1 MGNKM
6 RNSIKYLCL
15 ILFIGTGLFAQPYVY
30 DFGDATGSHEADTST
45 IFLPQ
50 PSSGTARV
58 RIGSGGGGFFLNNPG
73 LEYFGSKTELK
84 GLASSTSSVNKFSIY
99 NYEGG
104 ASTYIAFL
112 VRFSGSTASGKWYF
126 CAGNG
131 NTYSNNGTFRSD
143 QTFMGLRWTYREP
156 DSILCEYRNEN
167 SWKKLPAIMNSQN
180 CTYFVELYGNNMPD
194 TVYYEKSGK
203 QKLWQN
209 TFDFWVNDSLVRKS
223 LSKSLIADS
232 VSINSF
238 MFYGAYSD
246 SNSAVIYLD
255 DIVYSDSIDNETSTL
270 PIEEK
275 TIHHPT
281 GFILEENYPNPFN
294 PSTNIEFILPE
305 DKTIYTVNLRIYNIF
320 GTKVDGIYLGKLKSG
335 NYRYSWYAG
344 NRLSS
349 GNYFYHLQVDDIVK
363 IGKMLYIK

>member
-1 MGNKM
+1 M
-6 RNSIKYLCL
+6 RNSMTFFYL
-15 ILFIGTGLFAQPYVY
+15 IFFMGTGLFAQPYAY
-30 DFGDATGSHEADTST
+30 DFGDTTGSHEADTST
-45 IFLPQ
+45 VFLPQ
-50 PSSGTARV
+50 PFSGTARV
-58 RIGSGGGGFFLNNPG
+58 RIGSGEGGFYLHNPG

-84 GLASSTSSVNKFSIY
+84 GLASSTSSANKFSIY

-104 ASTYIAFL
+104 AVTYIAFL
-112 VRFSGSTASGKWYF
+112 VRFSGGVSGKWYF

-143 QTFMGLRWTYREP
+143 QTFMGLRWTYLEP
-156 DSILCEYRNEN
+156 DSILCEYRKEN
-167 SWKKLPAIMNSQN
+167 SWEKLPAIMNSQN
-180 CTYFVELYGNNMPD
+180 YTYFVELYGNNMPD

-203 QKLWQN
+203 QKLRQN
-209 TFDFWVNDSLVRKS
+209 TFDFWVNDTLMGKG

-232 VSINSF
+232 ISINSF

-255 DIVYSDSIDNETSTL
+255 DIVYSDSIDNEISTL
-270 PIEEK
+270 PNEEK
-275 TIHHPT
+275 SIHRPT

-305 DKTIYTVNLRIYNIF
+305 DKTLYTVNLRIYDIF
-320 GTKVDGIYLGKLKSG
+320 GTKVDGIYFGKLKGG
-335 NYRYSWYAG
+335 NYRYSWYAD

-349 GNYFYHLQVDDIVK
+349 GNYFYRLQVDDVVK
-363 IGKMLYIK
+363 TGKMLYIK